1 MPRILASLLLTAVL
15 FPIGLSAQ
23 DTTKPA
29 PKIKRNP
36 DLITAQE
43 IAAAPDAARTAFDLV
58 KQLRPLWLSVRGPS
72 SISLGTPKPQAYVDG
87 VLRGDPSTLS
97 DISRESIREIRHLRG
112 TDATQR
118 FGVNHENGAILVTTK

>member
-1 MPRILASLLLTAVL
+1 MPRMLASFLLTAVL

-43 IAAAPDAARTAFDLV
+43 IAVAPEAARTALDLV
-58 KQLRPLWLSVRGPS
+58 KQLRPLWLQTRGPS
-72 SISLGTPKPQAYVDG
+72 SISLGTPAAQVYVDG
-87 VLRGDPSTLS
+87 MHRGGPDTLT
-97 DISRESIREIRHLRG
+97 DVHRESIREIRHLRG
-112 TDATQR
+112 TDASQR
-118 FGVNHENGAILVTTK
+118 YGLNHENGAILVTTK